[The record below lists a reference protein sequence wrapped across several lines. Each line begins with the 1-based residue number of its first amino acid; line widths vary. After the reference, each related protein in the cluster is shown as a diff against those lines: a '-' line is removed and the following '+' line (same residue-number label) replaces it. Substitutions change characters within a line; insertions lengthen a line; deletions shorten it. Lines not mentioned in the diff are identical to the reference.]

1 VRRLLRIP
9 PGLEGVAAG
18 TAERRLALLVLRS
31 TPEAEAGVIVD
42 AVFPPPA
49 VFGLESDRAGV
60 RDDVVEVGDF
70 AAVELAPALAP
81 DDRRVR
87 VVGEVATG
95 TADLVAL
102 VLVLVVVALLAA
114 GNLVAVVLV
123 GDLLA
128 AGNL

>member
-1 VRRLLRIP
+1 M
-9 PGLEGVAAG
+9 
-18 TAERRLALLVLRS
+18 
-31 TPEAEAGVIVD
+31 
-42 AVFPPPA
+42 
-49 VFGLESDRAGV
+49 
-60 RDDVVEVGDF
+60 VEVGDF